1 MEALAA
7 DSPEEVHREL
17 ADISLAPAA
26 EIVEDADKEEE
37 EVSQVSRRSTRLRTA
52 SLGPGAGIGAM
63 RPRSKDSKIKSK
75 VKVDKHAERFILE
88 QQKEARSRKPRYRVG
103 DVGEVLKALSRSVS
117 PTKGAAQN
125 PTPDSDADSLESI
138 TDSEEEGEEG
148 EGLHDSTMNLL
159 ENNEDMDGLLGVA
172 KEIRGSKRNSARTS
186 VVEDTPVFWEP
197 GFEEQVSDRDQQSR
211 SELIARSFGLISAR
225 NRSLLPISSP
235 SWHLGAQCLMTYYP
249 CLHLRFL

>member
-1 MEALAA
+1 
-7 DSPEEVHREL
+7 
-17 ADISLAPAA
+17 
-26 EIVEDADKEEE
+26 
-37 EVSQVSRRSTRLRTA
+37 
-52 SLGPGAGIGAM
+52 
-63 RPRSKDSKIKSK
+63 
-75 VKVDKHAERFILE
+75 
-88 QQKEARSRKPRYRVG
+88 
-103 DVGEVLKALSRSVS
+103 
-117 PTKGAAQN
+117 
-125 PTPDSDADSLESI
+125 LESI
-138 TDSEEEGEEG
+138 TDSEQEQEEEGEDG
-148 EGLHDSTMNLL
+148 EGLHDTTMNLL